1 MARTNKGR
9 KAANRKGKG
18 KGKGKSNNALSNTL
32 PPQGKIHHHHH
43 LHRFL
48 VADGVVHIVY
58 RRGERLTIK
67 EKLEVQMQKNMQ
79 EIEAEYLEMKENIAH
94 LRLAGVEDA
103 STVIDPQDQ
112 LAFLLFARAQIDA
125 ARGEATFFFPGSNG
139 EVFQHDLLTG
149 RIFVGLD
156 RNVYI
161 AGTASSGGPFEELHA
176 EDHPTPEEAAR
187 IEFLGAQLMMEGV
200 VLPPTFRQVVLI
212 ALRLTPE
219 EARAFGVPQLDDATS
234 TAGTETSATPAN
246 RIADDHDDNATAPDV
261 EIPEVNNWAA
271 INDETPGPSS
281 DPSPEQAHKRKRS
294 DQTGSKNKK
303 RKISSKKTTKRVTPF
318 VASDENHVATS
329 PAAPVASS
337 DYQAASSDN
346 IRPRP
351 ATRAAGQTV
360 FRVSLPPTSK
370 RPLEF
375 REWERPSSSSNSTA
389 RQGKDDD
396 PTSRKMAKATG
407 AKKKSSI
414 SPPIPLKWEEIATP
428 TSNIPGTK
436 RKRTEEPDP
445 KPQRG
450 DGALRAANRSSK
462 AAVDLPVAPRPS
474 FQGMGPI
481 MRSLL
486 PRRSA
491 RLSSAMRSPSPAS
504 SPAPPMRKKAKLSA
518 HNTDELSQQPP
529 TTTTPKHGKK
539 PKGPSGL
546 ATATPQHPV
555 SSSPSASASSS
566 TAAPTPLPEGQYRHP
581 MRNVEGPRF
590 RTLQDLPRF
599 VANGVDQSHKFRLPC
614 TILNDRGEWVPHVFH
629 YRPRKGRIED
639 IDWSNARHMK
649 PLNRWPM
656 QLANRRG
663 AAKARPDMGA
673 QRWAAEE
680 TAFLRELAETH
691 KDDPTCT
698 RAKLFR
704 LFNERFG
711 ERDNVVTLEYPNKE
725 SVTVTRRLS
734 RSANAISS
742 HIDRFKLFACL
753 KGRRHFRG
761 KNSEGAGEKT
771 EDVSDEETLGSQI
784 DFDQSEL
791 EGDDSAMMH
800 ENNEGRE
807 EDEDDDDDDDED
819 EETEDKDEKE
829 EDEEEDEQDEEE
841 EEDEG
846 VEEMETIVVE
856 DSDEEIDIFSQEL

>member
-1 MARTNKGR
+1 MARTNKAR

-18 KGKGKSNNALSNTL
+18 KGKGNNALSDPL

-43 LHRFL
+43 LHRSL
-48 VADGVVHIVY
+48 VADCVAHIVY

-94 LRLAGVEDA
+94 LRLSGVEDA
-103 STVIDPQDQ
+103 STVIDLQDQ

-125 ARGEATFFFPGSNG
+125 ARGEATFFFPSSNG

-187 IEFLGAQLMMEGV
+187 VEFLGAQLMMEGV

-219 EARAFGVPQLDDATS
+219 EAKAFGVPQLDDAAS
-234 TAGTETSATPAN
+234 TAGTEASATLAN

-261 EIPEVNNWAA
+261 EILEVNNWVA
-271 INDETPGPSS
+271 INDETPDPSS
-281 DPSPEQAHKRKRS
+281 NPSPEQAHKRKRS
-294 DQTGSKNKK
+294 DQAGSKNKK
-303 RKISSKKTTKRVTPF
+303 RKIASKKTTKQVTPF
-318 VASDENHVATS
+318 VASDEDHVATS

-346 IRPRP
+346 IQARP
-351 ATRAAGQTV
+351 ATQAAGQSV

-396 PTSRKMAKATG
+396 SASRKMAKATG

-414 SPPIPLKWEEIATP
+414 SPPVPLKWEEIATP

-450 DGALRAANRSSK
+450 DGALRAAKKSSK

-504 SPAPPMRKKAKLSA
+504 SPAPPMRKRAKLSA

-529 TTTTPKHGKK
+529 TTTTTTTPKHGKRS
-539 PKGPSGL
+539 KGPSGL
-546 ATATPQHPV
+546 DTAIPQHPV

-566 TAAPTPLPEGQYRHP
+566 TTAPTPLPEGQYRHP

-590 RTLQDLPRF
+590 RTLDDLPRF

-691 KDDPTCT
+691 RDDPTCT

-753 KGRRHFRG
+753 KGRRHFGG
-761 KNSEGAGEKT
+761 KKSEGAREKT
-771 EDVSDEETLGSQI
+771 EDVSNEETLGGQI
-784 DFDQSEL
+784 DFDQSAEL
-791 EGDDSAMMH
+791 EGDDSAMMY
-800 ENNEGRE
+800 ENNEERE
-807 EDEDDDDDDDED
+807 EDEDDDDD
-819 EETEDKDEKE
+819 EDKEKE
-829 EDEEEDEQDEEE
+829 DDNDEEEED

>member
-1 MARTNKGR
+1 MARTNKAR

-18 KGKGKSNNALSNTL
+18 KGKGKGNNALSDPL
-32 PPQGKIHHHHH
+32 PPQ
-43 LHRFL
+43 
-48 VADGVVHIVY
+48 VY

-94 LRLAGVEDA
+94 LRLSGVEDA

-125 ARGEATFFFPGSNG
+125 ARGEATFFFPSSNG

-187 IEFLGAQLMMEGV
+187 VEFLGAQLMMEGV

-219 EARAFGVPQLDDATS
+219 EAKAFGVPQLDDAAS
-234 TAGTETSATPAN
+234 TAGTEASATLAN

-261 EIPEVNNWAA
+261 EILEVNNWVA
-271 INDETPGPSS
+271 INDETPDPSS
-281 DPSPEQAHKRKRS
+281 NPSPEQAHKRKRS
-294 DQTGSKNKK
+294 DQAGSKNKK
-303 RKISSKKTTKRVTPF
+303 RKIASKKTTKQVTPF
-318 VASDENHVATS
+318 VASDEDHVATS

-346 IRPRP
+346 IQARP
-351 ATRAAGQTV
+351 ATQAAGQSV

-396 PTSRKMAKATG
+396 SASRKMAKATG

-414 SPPIPLKWEEIATP
+414 SPPVPLKWEEIATP

-450 DGALRAANRSSK
+450 DGALRAAKKSSK

-529 TTTTPKHGKK
+529 TTTTTTTTTPKHGKRS
-539 PKGPSGL
+539 KGPSGL
-546 ATATPQHPV
+546 DTAIPQHPV

-566 TAAPTPLPEGQYRHP
+566 TTAPTPLPKGQYRHP

-590 RTLQDLPRF
+590 RTLDDLPRF

-691 KDDPTCT
+691 RDDPTCT

-753 KGRRHFRG
+753 KGRRHFGG
-761 KNSEGAGEKT
+761 KKSEGAREKT
-771 EDVSDEETLGSQI
+771 EDVSNEETLGGQI
-784 DFDQSEL
+784 DFDQSAEL
-791 EGDDSAMMH
+791 EGDDSAMMY
-800 ENNEGRE
+800 ENNEECE
-807 EDEDDDDDDDED
+807 EDEDDDDD
-819 EETEDKDEKE
+819 EDKEKE
-829 EDEEEDEQDEEE
+829 DDNDEEEED

>member
-1 MARTNKGR
+1 MARTNKAR

-18 KGKGKSNNALSNTL
+18 KGKGNNALSDPL
-32 PPQGKIHHHHH
+32 PPQGKIHQHHH
-43 LHRFL
+43 LHRSL
-48 VADGVVHIVY
+48 VADCVAHIVY

-94 LRLAGVEDA
+94 LRLSGVEDA
-103 STVIDPQDQ
+103 STVIDLQDQ

-125 ARGEATFFFPGSNG
+125 ARGEATFFFPSSNG

-187 IEFLGAQLMMEGV
+187 VEFLGAQLMMEGV

-219 EARAFGVPQLDDATS
+219 EAKAFGVPQLDDAAS
-234 TAGTETSATPAN
+234 TAGTEASATLAN

-261 EIPEVNNWAA
+261 EILEVNNWVA
-271 INDETPGPSS
+271 INDETPDPSS
-281 DPSPEQAHKRKRS
+281 NPSPEQAHKRKRS
-294 DQTGSKNKK
+294 DQAGSKNKK
-303 RKISSKKTTKRVTPF
+303 RKIASKKTTKQVTPF
-318 VASDENHVATS
+318 VASDEDHVATS

-346 IRPRP
+346 IQARP
-351 ATRAAGQTV
+351 ATQAAGQSV

-396 PTSRKMAKATG
+396 SASRKMAKATG

-414 SPPIPLKWEEIATP
+414 SPPVPLKWEEIATP

-450 DGALRAANRSSK
+450 DGALRAAKKSSK

-504 SPAPPMRKKAKLSA
+504 SPAPPMRKRAKLSA

-529 TTTTPKHGKK
+529 TTTTTTTPKHGKRS
-539 PKGPSGL
+539 KGPSGL
-546 ATATPQHPV
+546 DTAIPQHPV

-566 TAAPTPLPEGQYRHP
+566 TTAPTPLPEGQYRHP

-590 RTLQDLPRF
+590 RTLDDLPRF

-691 KDDPTCT
+691 RDDPTCT

-753 KGRRHFRG
+753 KGRRHFGG
-761 KNSEGAGEKT
+761 KKSEGAREKT
-771 EDVSDEETLGSQI
+771 EDVSNEETLGGQI
-784 DFDQSEL
+784 DFDQSAEL
-791 EGDDSAMMH
+791 EGDDSAMMY
-800 ENNEGRE
+800 ENNEERE
-807 EDEDDDDDDDED
+807 EDEDDDDD
-819 EETEDKDEKE
+819 EDKEKE
-829 EDEEEDEQDEEE
+829 DDNDEEEED